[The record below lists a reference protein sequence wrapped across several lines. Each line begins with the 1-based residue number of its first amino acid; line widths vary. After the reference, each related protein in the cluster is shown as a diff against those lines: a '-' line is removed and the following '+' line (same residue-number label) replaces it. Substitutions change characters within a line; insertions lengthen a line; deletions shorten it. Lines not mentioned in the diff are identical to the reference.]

1 MKTYQFFV
9 DQKVQTWMRTEF
21 SIEAATQEEAEEKA
35 REFVRNEEHEAISWQ
50 PVSDSTEVIPEVWE
64 IYSEDGDFIEAG
76 IV

>member
-35 REFVRNEEHEAISWQ
+35 RDFVRNEEHELLSWQ
-50 PVSDSTEVIPEVWE
+50 AATDSIEVIPEVWE
-64 IYSEDGDFIEAG
+64 IYSKDGNFIEAG

>member
-35 REFVRNEEHEAISWQ
+35 RDFVRNEEHELLSWQ
-50 PVSDSTEVIPEVWE
+50 AVTDSIEVIPEVWE
-64 IYSEDGDFIEAG
+64 IYSKDGDFIEAG